1 MSNRALA
8 AAGNA
13 ASPARGG
20 TLPQSRQNSIGF
32 LRVALALSVLVSH
45 GYGLGRLPNEPLS
58 VFSDNRLG
66 FGTLGV
72 AGFFALSGYLIT
84 QSFTHVSSPWRYLWH
99 RILRIFPG
107 FWVCLLMLAFVL
119 GPIAQLM
126 EYGTLAHYFG
136 RPDWNV
142 SGFLRRN
149 SLLTLNAHRIGDL
162 FAHNPNPYNVDE
174 SLWTLEVEFRCYL
187 AVMLLGMLRRL
198 PLARYLVLLLPI
210 SLLLIYV
217 SGNDAYCRNWIIPRH
232 TYPMLYVFF
241 AIGSL
246 CYIYRKWLPMT
257 RQLFYAALALAL
269 VTLHFGGMQVV
280 LPLTWPY
287 ILLYLAQRLP
297 LQKFDKRGDF
307 SYGIYIYA
315 FPVQQIV
322 ILTGIYRSGPIIG
335 AVLNIGATIALT
347 LPLAFLSWHLVE
359 KPCLRLKSV
368 RVFGRKDAA
377 PRQAVAPTLAI
388 AEIAEPPA
396 RLRSGTGG

>member
-1 MSNRALA
+1 MSTRALA
-8 AAGNA
+8 VASNA
-13 ASPARGG
+13 APPAPGG
-20 TLPQSRQNSIGF
+20 TAPRSRQNSIGF

-45 GYGLGRLPNEPLS
+45 GYGLGRLPNEPMS
-58 VFSDNRLG
+58 VFSDNRLS

-84 QSFTHVSSPWRYLWH
+84 QSYTHVSSPWRYLWH

-119 GPIAQLM
+119 GPLAQLM

-149 SLLTLNAHRIGDL
+149 SLLTLNAHRIADL

-187 AVMLLGMLRRL
+187 AVMIFGLLRRL
-198 PLARYLVLLLPI
+198 PFARILVALVPIALLA
-210 SLLLIYV
+210 IYV

-241 AIGSL
+241 AMGAL
-246 CYIYRKWLPMT
+246 CYIYRQWLPIT
-257 RQLFYAALALAL
+257 KQLFYIALALAL
-269 VTLHFGGMQVV
+269 VTLHFGGMRLV

-297 LQKFDKRGDF
+297 WRHFDKHGDF

-322 ILTGIYRSGPIIG
+322 ILTGIYRTGPIVG
-335 AVLNIGATIALT
+335 AVLNILLTIT
-347 LPLAFLSWHLVE
+347 FTMPLAFLSWHLIE
-359 KPCLRLKSV
+359 KPGMRLKGIHL
-368 RVFGRKDAA
+368 FGGKK
-377 PRQAVAPTLAI
+377 VAPATVGHAPFVPEII
-388 AEIAEPPA
+388 ADRQS
-396 RLRSGTGG
+396 RLRSGTEG